1 MLNSAKFN
9 LDFDIFKYKKYR
21 KENPLACRVLFYVLL
36 FSSCITLA
44 ATAWQ
49 LYVNFKKDVQYI
61 EKHVSQIKAGYG
73 QGLSLGV
80 WNLDDHQIYPL
91 LNGILQL
98 PDIQYLEIRG
108 LDGEKVASV
117 GILQERLTVS
127 REFPLVFADMQ
138 SKKHYLGNFFIV
150 ASLESVYRRLRET
163 VFQILVSQTI
173 KTFLVSAFILLVIRH
188 FITRHLSA
196 IAQYVSQEKLG
207 YLKEPINLKRVRNY
221 REDELDQVVSSINR
235 MRAGLL
241 QYISERDSHE
251 AELRRARDYIN
262 GIINSMPSVLVGID
276 DEGIVTQWNYES
288 EKLTGI
294 PRSDAIK
301 QPASDLLPYLSMDK
315 KIVKLLVSE
324 QKSLTKPLIRVKKG
338 NISRFFDVT
347 IYPIAVDGMESAVIR
362 MDDVTERVRIEE
374 TMIHNEKLLSVGAL
388 AAGVAHEINNPINS
402 IINLAQIIYND
413 SKESSSGHDIA
424 TRIIKEGGRI
434 ARIVSSL
441 LTFSRKGKDN
451 KTPCAA
457 HDILAET
464 LSLTEAQMRKE
475 EIDLLLDIPEN
486 IPIITVQK
494 QQIQQVFL
502 NIINNSQYALNRKFP
517 KKDGEKRIKITCLSN
532 VTGGKSFLRIIFFDN
547 GIGIPKDIISNIF
560 NPFFT
565 TKPVGAG
572 TGLGLSICQEIINNH
587 NGRLRIESREGQ
599 FTRIVI
605 DLPAEGKDT

>member
-196 IAQYVSQEKLG
+196 IAQYVRQEKLG